1 VPAGY
6 IPVRSKTYNTFTTIR
21 SILASSS
28 EEDERKGDALVKLIK
43 IYPLAKAG
51 NAPPWPI

>member
-1 VPAGY
+1 MPAGY

-51 NAPPWPI
+51 NAPPWPS